1 MRNKETSIGGFAD
14 YARNVNRYKKNQR
27 SFQERVEYVKAL
39 FEVNTADL
47 SGAGRFR
54 SNTSGRCFGYIQPR
68 VHSSESSVSRP
79 FEICLSFCSFECG
92 IALWSKL
99 FSLCLLSLLVLK

>member
-39 FEVNTADL
+39 FEVNTAAL
-47 SGAGRFR
+47 SGAGQFR
-54 SNTSGRCFGYIQPR
+54 SNTSGCCLGYI
-68 VHSSESSVSRP
+68 HSGSHRRGSSVSRP
-79 FEICLSFCSFECG
+79 FEIR
-92 IALWSKL
+92 I
-99 FSLCLLSLLVLK
+99 LVIL

>member
-39 FEVNTADL
+39 FEVNTVAL
-47 SGAGRFR
+47 SGAGQVL
-54 SNTSGRCFGYIQPR
+54 SNKSGRCFGYIQPR
-68 VHSSESSVSRP
+68 V
-79 FEICLSFCSFECG
+79 ECVK
-92 IALWSKL
+92 A
-99 FSLCLLSLLVLK
+99 V